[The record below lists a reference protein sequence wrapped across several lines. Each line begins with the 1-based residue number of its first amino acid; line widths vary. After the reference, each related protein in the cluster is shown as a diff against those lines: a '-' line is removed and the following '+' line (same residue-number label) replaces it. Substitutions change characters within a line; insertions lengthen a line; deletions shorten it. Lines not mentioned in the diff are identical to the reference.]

1 MLIFVNS
8 HYTNVTNTALR
19 AASIFHH
26 PSFGPFAHHGPG
38 SLHGLILPRC
48 HARARSSS
56 DRVVAIGLLP
66 TPANAC
72 NRRISQPLHARLNLY
87 KSTLLY
93 LVRAISSAPLM
104 GAPILSNFVLR
115 KHGQKMLPVME
126 FSNRTVKYQ
135 PREVLDS
142 YRFNKG

>member
-1 MLIFVNS
+1 
-8 HYTNVTNTALR
+8 
-19 AASIFHH
+19 
-26 PSFGPFAHHGPG
+26 
-38 SLHGLILPRC
+38 
-48 HARARSSS
+48 
-56 DRVVAIGLLP
+56 
-66 TPANAC
+66 
-72 NRRISQPLHARLNLY
+72 
-87 KSTLLY
+87 
-93 LVRAISSAPLM
+93 M